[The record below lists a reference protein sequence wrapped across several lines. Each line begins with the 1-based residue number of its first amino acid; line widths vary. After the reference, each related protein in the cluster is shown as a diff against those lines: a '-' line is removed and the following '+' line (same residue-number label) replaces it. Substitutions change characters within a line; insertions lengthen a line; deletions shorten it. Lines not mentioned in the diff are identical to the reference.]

1 MISNGGEGIV
11 SVRNNANMDL
21 MATIP
26 SQLGKHTLKITL
38 TDFYLKSSSETI
50 SVQIINDPPIFAFGT
65 PKSQKIM
72 MNKVSTY
79 ALPTYYDLE
88 TLPVTVKHT

>member
-1 MISNGGEGIV
+1 MISNEGEGIV
-11 SVRNNANMDL
+11 TVRNNDNLDL

-38 TDFYLKSSSETI
+38 TDLYLKSSSETI
-50 SVQIINDPPIFAFGT
+50 SVRVINDPPIFAFGA

-88 TLPVTVKHT
+88 TLHVTVKHT